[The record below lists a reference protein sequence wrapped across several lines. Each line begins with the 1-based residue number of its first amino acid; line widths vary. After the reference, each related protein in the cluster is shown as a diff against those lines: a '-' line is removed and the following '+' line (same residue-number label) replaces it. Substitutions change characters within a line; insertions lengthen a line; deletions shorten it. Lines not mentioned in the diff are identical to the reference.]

1 MKKIKLTKYDLN
13 ELIAIVRYLLC
24 KSKAGLDKIHIAKI
38 MYYAQQEHLV
48 RYAMPM
54 CADSFAAKKLGP
66 VPVFVDYALNA
77 VSQKEATI
85 DDDVNQFIE
94 GLQVTYKKNEDG
106 KDVAIYSLSPETSYE
121 EDDLS
126 ESAIEVLDQKLRDL
140 EDIPSEE
147 LSRMSHEDG
156 AWKLANEQFL
166 RTGEPAI
173 IPLYDIAEAGGALPG
188 MLEEIKEDQMLQSAW
203 V

>member
-1 MKKIKLTKYDLN
+1 MKKIKLSKYDLN

-24 KSKAGLDKIHIAKI
+24 KSKEGLDKIHIAKI

-77 VSQKEATI
+77 VPQQEEIT
-85 DDDVNQFIE
+85 DDDVKQFID
-94 GLQVTYKKNEDG
+94 GLHVTYKKNEDG
-106 KDVAIYSLSPETSYE
+106 KDIAIYSLLPEISYE
-121 EDDLS
+121 KDDLS
-126 ESAIEVLDQKLRDL
+126 ESAIEVLNQKLHDL
-140 EDIPSEE
+140 EKVPSEE
-147 LSRMSHEDG
+147 LSRRSHEDI
-156 AWKLANEQFL
+156 AWQRANAQFL
-166 RTGEPAI
+166 RTGELAI
-173 IPLYDIAEAGGALPG
+173 MPLYDIAEAGGALPG
-188 MLEEIKEDQMLQSAW
+188 VLEEIKEDQMLQSAW